1 MNLEQVKALGINL
14 SEEDAKKVAD
24 ASQEELKTFV
34 PKTRFDEVN
43 NAKKQLET
51 DIKERD
57 TQLET
62 IKKSSGDNETLK
74 KQIEDLQKDNKQKDE
89 DYQKELKEL
98 QISNAIKLAI
108 ADKAQDAELVAG
120 LFDKSKLILGDDGKV
135 TGLDEQVK
143 TLKESKPFLF
153 KEETKDN
160 QQNQL
165 KGLKPGESNT
175 NSLSDSSKPTGT
187 FSMKNAIAAHLQPQL
202 QNENTN

>member
-1 MNLEQVKALGINL
+1 MNLEQVKALGITLN
-14 SEEDAKKVAD
+14 EEDAKKIAE

-51 DIKERD
+51 DIKDRD

-62 IKKSSGDNETLK
+62 IKKSVGDNEALK
-74 KQIEDLQKDNKQKDE
+74 NQIETLQAENKTNKEQFE
-89 DYQKELKEL
+89 TELKEL

-120 LFDKSKLILGDDGKV
+120 LFDKSKLILGEDGKI

-153 KEETKDN
+153 KTEDN
-160 QQNQL
+160 TQQNQTKL
-165 KGLKPGESNT
+165 KGMEPGKSN
-175 NSLSDSSKPTGT
+175 NDNLPNPDKQTGT
-187 FSMKNAIAAHLQPQL
+187 FSMKNAIAAKLNI
-202 QNENTN
+202 QNNNTN